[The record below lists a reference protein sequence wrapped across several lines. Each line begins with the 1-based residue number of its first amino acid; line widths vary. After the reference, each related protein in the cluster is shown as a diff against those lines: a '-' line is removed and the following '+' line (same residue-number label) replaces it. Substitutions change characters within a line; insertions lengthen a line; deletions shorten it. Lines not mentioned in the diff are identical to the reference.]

1 VLVSQTASRDSDSLI
16 QENFSPGMFDP
27 SKSCWQHP
35 KIRENWKMVLAA
47 IVLLLI
53 GIGESLIFFD
63 KNEILDT

>member
-1 VLVSQTASRDSDSLI
+1 
-16 QENFSPGMFDP
+16 MFDP

-53 GIGESLIFFD
+53 GIGMFSSIDFTGSHFGFLFSFP
-63 KNEILDT
+63 